1 MTQFTRRSTHIDGRG
16 GMLFLQRSV
25 GVASWFISKGRGKK
39 GKKKKRRTKV
49 CFTIGGNRAANYS
62 SFCCLIRARVSREWR
77 EKEEKMEGWIRIRG
91 EGFFLFFILIYE
103 ITNRGSKNIA
113 SICRF
118 TFA

>member
-1 MTQFTRRSTHIDGRG
+1 MEEGECSFSNDLSGLPRGLFRRG
-16 GMLFLQRSV
+16 G
-25 GVASWFISKGRGKK
+25 GKK
-39 GKKKKRRTKV
+39 EKKKRRTKV